1 MSKTYKINWANV
13 AENDLIEII
22 EYISI
27 DRPADALKILQKIK
41 KMASNLYRLPERGRV
56 VPELQDQ
63 AILIYREIVIPP
75 WRIIY
80 RISENDVYVLTV
92 LDARRNV
99 EDILLKRLAY
109 NKQLPKITRGI
120 IKKMNSDVFDPAG
133 RRPSSRIAPQKH
145 TGLGASIWPLHGSAT
160 DSAPPRSRGSL
171 L

>member
-13 AENDLIEII
+13 AENDLMEII
-22 EYISI
+22 EYISM

-41 KMASNLYRLPERGRV
+41 KMASSLYSLPERGRV

-63 AILIYREIVIPP
+63 GILTYREIVIPP

-80 RISENDVYVLTV
+80 RISDNDVYVLTV

-109 NKQLPKITRGI
+109 NK
-120 IKKMNSDVFDPAG
+120 
-133 RRPSSRIAPQKH
+133 
-145 TGLGASIWPLHGSAT
+145 
-160 DSAPPRSRGSL
+160 
-171 L
+171 

>member
-41 KMASNLYRLPERGRV
+41 KMASSLYSIPERGRV

-63 AILIYREIVIPP
+63 AILTYREIVIPP

-80 RISENDVYVLTV
+80 RISDNDVYVLTV

-109 NKQLPKITRGI
+109 NK
-120 IKKMNSDVFDPAG
+120 
-133 RRPSSRIAPQKH
+133 
-145 TGLGASIWPLHGSAT
+145 
-160 DSAPPRSRGSL
+160 
-171 L
+171 

>member
-1 MSKTYKINWANV
+1 MSKTYKINWADV

-27 DRPADALKILQKIK
+27 DSTADALKILQKIK
-41 KMASNLYRLPERGRV
+41 KMASSLYSLPERGRV

-63 AILIYREIVIPP
+63 GIPIYREIVIPP

-80 RISENDVYVLTV
+80 RISDNDVYVLTV

-109 NKQLPKITRGI
+109 NK
-120 IKKMNSDVFDPAG
+120 
-133 RRPSSRIAPQKH
+133 
-145 TGLGASIWPLHGSAT
+145 
-160 DSAPPRSRGSL
+160 
-171 L
+171 

>member
-63 AILIYREIVIPP
+63 AILTYREIVIPP

-80 RISENDVYVLTV
+80 RISDNDVYVLTV

-109 NKQLPKITRGI
+109 NK
-120 IKKMNSDVFDPAG
+120 
-133 RRPSSRIAPQKH
+133 
-145 TGLGASIWPLHGSAT
+145 
-160 DSAPPRSRGSL
+160 
-171 L
+171 

>member
-1 MSKTYKINWANV
+1 MSKTYKINLANV

-27 DRPADALKILQKIK
+27 DSPADALKILQKIK
-41 KMASNLYRLPERGRV
+41 KMASSLHSLPERGRV

-75 WRIIY
+75 WRIMY
-80 RISENDVYVLTV
+80 RISDNDVYVLTL

-109 NKQLPKITRGI
+109 NK
-120 IKKMNSDVFDPAG
+120 
-133 RRPSSRIAPQKH
+133 
-145 TGLGASIWPLHGSAT
+145 
-160 DSAPPRSRGSL
+160 
-171 L
+171 

>member
-27 DRPADALKILQKIK
+27 NSPVDALKILQKIK
-41 KMASNLYRLPERGRV
+41 KMASSLHSLPERGRV

-63 AILIYREIVIPP
+63 SILIYREIVIPP

-80 RISENDVYVLTV
+80 RISDDEVYVLTV

-99 EDILLKRLAY
+99 EDILLKRLAC
-109 NKQLPKITRGI
+109 NK
-120 IKKMNSDVFDPAG
+120 
-133 RRPSSRIAPQKH
+133 
-145 TGLGASIWPLHGSAT
+145 
-160 DSAPPRSRGSL
+160 
-171 L
+171 

>member
-41 KMASNLYRLPERGRV
+41 KMASNLYILPERGRV

-63 AILIYREIVIPP
+63 GILTYREIVIPP
-75 WRIIY
+75 WRIMY
-80 RISENDVYVLTV
+80 RISDHDVYVLTV

-99 EDILLKRLAY
+99 EDLLLKRLAY
-109 NKQLPKITRGI
+109 
-120 IKKMNSDVFDPAG
+120 
-133 RRPSSRIAPQKH
+133 SR
-145 TGLGASIWPLHGSAT
+145 
-160 DSAPPRSRGSL
+160 
-171 L
+171 